1 MLGLQNFF
9 FETLTIML
17 KSHRNF
23 NSKLFIDTIYTT
35 QLSDPKKDALY
46 FQTFEDKSLE
56 CLFLGLKCHPEL
68 MCYCNLE
75 EAIL

>member
-1 MLGLQNFF
+1 MLGFQNFF
-9 FETLTIML
+9 FETLTIIL

-46 FQTFEDKSLE
+46 FQTFE
-56 CLFLGLKCHPEL
+56 
-68 MCYCNLE
+68 N
-75 EAIL
+75 